1 MKFSMTAYFAFLQYT
16 KNIFQ
21 VLPAISERC
30 HVAVQPVGVVV
41 VEPVVSEALVDGEAN
56 VVEAGHLHDVLAAVV
71 VDGVVARVAH
81 HLFRNFILLF
91 SLDPIHKLVST

>member
-1 MKFSMTAYFAFLQYT
+1 MKLSNDSIFAFLQYT
-16 KNIFQ
+16 KINFRG
-21 VLPAISERC
+21 LPAISERC

-41 VEPVVSEALVDGEAN
+41 VEPVVSEALVDGQAN

-81 HLFRNFILLF
+81 HLYKTN
-91 SLDPIHKLVST
+91 D